1 VVDPYDW
8 LGVPK
13 GLRPPTHYQLL
24 GLDPAVAEPAAVRV
38 AADRQLRRILPHLTG
53 PDALQAEQIW
63 SELEEARDVLLDP
76 DRRAHYDATIP
87 MTATAA
93 APAGAALNSEPVAPD
108 ITAFEEPPAESAGD
122 IPWWK
127 AAPPPDQPAGDPWWK
142 QPLPKEPIAPPPA
155 SMAPPPAAL
164 VTATHTSTAL
174 MPAARHGPRPGAR
187 DLVPEPRKGR
197 GQGNRVF
204 GLFLALLVAGAIAGG
219 MYYAFGRKTETTTT
233 PITSN
238 PNTDQPSPAAKVE
251 PKPGKIANPPP
262 KVDEPVVAEVPL
274 PKDFAD
280 QLKPKTFTGHAGAVN
295 AVTVAKSGSR
305 FATIGADR
313 TVRLWSVARD
323 ASVVRH
329 TFSAPGVGVA
339 WADHDRL
346 LVAADGFNVAVADP
360 LKKDPP
366 RTFDSPR
373 GGVSALAV
381 TPDGSRAV
389 NGLSDSYLR
398 VWNLVAGRSDERP
411 VGDRGSV
418 TAVDVSPD
426 GARILAAVQDGPV
439 TVWELSGLR
448 RVFDWSPGPGGA
460 IAVRFSPNGQLAATA
475 GPDGTAEIYDLTARR
490 EVCRMTGHTGPV
502 TGIAWQPG
510 GRQVVTVGVDGT
522 ARLWNAETGQP
533 IRWVQTL
540 NAKGTCVAVDP
551 GDRFVL
557 AGTSTGM
564 IHLFPLPRVKGEAVI
579 AAKPPAEPLPVP
591 DPDAV
596 VAAVAAAQ
604 KELEKEY
611 KFTRADDVS
620 ILADNLR
627 RRAAAANVAPAVR
640 YGLLQ
645 ESRTLALRAGDS
657 ATAIRSVEDLAAWF
671 DVDELAEKANTLAAM
686 PGDADPVAVVAAG
699 IVAAER
705 AETDA
710 RPELVSRLLGKLPDP
725 AELPKDLSDRLAG
738 LRQRSTTM
746 AKERQAVV
754 RALDLLKDAPDDQG
768 ANQTA
773 GLFYC
778 LARQDWGTGLP
789 YLVKG
794 SDVRLVET
802 ARADL
807 NGPTDP
813 KAQHHL
819 GELWFAFAADARDN
833 RAKRAYLGR
842 ARTWFEREAKAKLE
856 LTDSIKNRAKLDDIN
871 KLDVPSKDPATLP
884 LYTPVVVRRAYNS
897 VGPDELAGEWKL
909 DAGAVAKPEGIYLP
923 NGEPAM
929 HSRFGLAPGGK
940 LTMSLRP
947 DGREVRVNLGGQEAV
962 FAAHAT
968 TFRLVIERKEAAV
981 TVTAIDGDGEP
992 VVRTIDLS
1000 PSARGPT
1007 ALTIRLTGTPARPTG
1022 ALLTA
1027 AVARGPA
1034 SLPPPTHE

>member
-24 GLDPAVAEPAAVRV
+24 GLDPAVAEPAAIRA

-53 PDALQAEQIW
+53 PEALAAEQLW
-63 SELEEARDVLLDP
+63 SELEEARDTLLDP
-76 DRRAHYDATIP
+76 DRRAHYDATVP
-87 MTATAA
+87 MMVAA
-93 APAGAALNSEPVAPD
+93 PASAPAGANGEPTAPD
-108 ITAFEEPPAESAGD
+108 ITAFEEPPPDSAGG

-142 QPLPKEPIAPPPA
+142 QPLPKDLVAPPPA
-155 SMAPPPAAL
+155 PVAT
-164 VTATHTSTAL
+164 VTATHSATAP
-174 MPAARHGPRPGAR
+174 MPATRLAAPRPGAR
-187 DLVPEPRKGR
+187 DLIPEPRKGR
-197 GQGNRVF
+197 GKSSRVV
-204 GLFLALLVAGAIAGG
+204 GLVLALLVAVAIAGG

-233 PITSN
+233 PIASN
-238 PNTDQPSPAAKVE
+238 PNTEQPSPVVKVD
-251 PKPGKIANPPP
+251 PKPRTNEHPSPKIE
-262 KVDEPVVAEVPL
+262 EPVVAEVPL

-295 AVTVAKSGSR
+295 AIAVARSGSR

-323 ASVVRH
+323 ASLVRH

-339 WADHDRL
+339 WANQDRL
-346 LVAADGFNVAVADP
+346 IVAADGFNVAVADP

-373 GGVSALAV
+373 GGVSALAA
-381 TPDGSRAV
+381 TPDGGRAV
-389 NGLSDSYLR
+389 NGLSDGYLR
-398 VWNLVAGRSDERP
+398 LWDLTAGRSDERP

-418 TAVDVSPD
+418 TSVDVSPD

-448 RVFDWSPGPGGA
+448 RVFDWAPGPGGA
-460 IAVRFSPNGQLAATA
+460 IAVRFSPNGLLAATA
-475 GPDGTAEIYDLTARR
+475 GPDGTAAIYDLTTRR
-490 EVCRMTGHTGPV
+490 EVCRMTGHIGPV

-540 NAKGTCVAVDP
+540 NGKGTCVAVDP

-564 IHLFPLPRVKGEAVI
+564 IQLFPLPRVKGEAVV
-579 AAKPPAEPLPVP
+579 AAKPPTEPLPVP
-591 DPDAV
+591 DADAIA
-596 VAAVAAAQ
+596 AAVAAVQ

-627 RRAAAANVAPAVR
+627 RRAVAANVAPEVR

-645 ESRTLALRAGDS
+645 ESRTLAIRAGDT
-657 ATAIRSVEDLAAWF
+657 ATAIRAVEDEAAWF

-686 PGDADPVAVVAAG
+686 PGNADPAAVLAAG
-699 IVAAER
+699 LVTAER

-710 RPELVSRLLGKLPDP
+710 RPELVSRLLAKLPEP
-725 AELPKDLSDRLAG
+725 ADVPKDLSDRLAG
-738 LRQRSTTM
+738 LRQRSVAM

-754 RALDLLKDAPDDQG
+754 RAIDLLKDAPDEQG
-768 ANQTA
+768 ANQTV

-778 LARQDWGTGLP
+778 LARQDWATGLP

-802 ARADL
+802 ARSDL
-807 NGPTDP
+807 NGPTDS

-856 LTDSIKNRAKLDDIN
+856 LTDSIKNRAKLDDIA

-884 LYTPVVVRRAYNS
+884 LFTPVVIRRAYNT
-897 VGPDELAGEWKL
+897 VGPDELASEWKL
-909 DAGAVAKPEGIYLP
+909 EAGAVVKPEGIYLP
-923 NGEPAM
+923 NGEPAL

-940 LTMSLRP
+940 LTVSLRP
-947 DGREVRVNLGGQEAV
+947 DGREVRVNLAGQETA
-962 FAAHAT
+962 FAAHGS
-968 TFRLVIERKEAAV
+968 TFRVVIERKEAAV
-981 TVTAIDGDGEP
+981 TIAAIDGDAEP

-1022 ALLTA
+1022 ALVTA
-1027 AVARGPA
+1027 AIARGPA